1 LKTKAKRTREG
12 TEDIQILFKPQKTQK
27 RSLPPARIE
36 RAIFAY
42 PVDTSATLYHLAKE
56 AIVEEWQN

>member
-1 LKTKAKRTREG
+1 VRVENKSRENKRG
-12 TEDIQILFKPQKTQK
+12 TEDTQILFKPQKTQK

-56 AIVEEWQN
+56 AIVEE